1 MNKEHS
7 DVFDPKTHKFGMAYV
22 HPKIEDEIL
31 YPKDVNRLGVICGYY
46 NHLTRAP
53 EYDLIPASSVKGLVD
68 ALKWYADIGNYKSP
82 KDHTMAAVAIET
94 LVAFQEV
101 NG

>member
-1 MNKEHS
+1 MTFDMKTEENEFWKKHQWMANIIADLVHS
-7 DVFDPKTHKFGMAYV
+7 NADFELLHKLAKGFR
-22 HPKIEDEIL
+22 D
-31 YPKDVNRLGVICGYY
+31 R
-46 NHLTRAP
+46 
-53 EYDLIPASSVKGLVD
+53 DLIPASSVKGLVD